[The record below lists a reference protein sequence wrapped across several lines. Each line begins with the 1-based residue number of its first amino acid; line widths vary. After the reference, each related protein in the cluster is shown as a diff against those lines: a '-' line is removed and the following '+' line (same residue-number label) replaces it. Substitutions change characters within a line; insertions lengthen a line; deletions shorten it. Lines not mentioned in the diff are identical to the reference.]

1 MPSMDFTHRR
11 VGSSTW
17 SNLVGRYFAAL
28 PWNVTPGDYAFCSSN
43 QNWPA
48 DGSPIAN
55 NLNTCWAHS
64 LFHFNSYHR
73 IMFVLKFQG
82 SLACH
87 NKYHTW
93 HCTFPGCILCEHRS
107 HHSTCAR
114 CCPSHPVS
122 VFFSALALYGL
133 PYQSKTLAV
142 KLARAVVKTMSKD
155 VQSLEWFRFVSFT
168 LAWYLV

>member
-1 MPSMDFTHRR
+1 M
-11 VGSSTW
+11 
-17 SNLVGRYFAAL
+17 
-28 PWNVTPGDYAFCSSN
+28 TPGDYAFCTSN
-43 QNWPA
+43 QNCPA
-48 DGSPIAN
+48 DESEYLLSTFA
-55 NLNTCWAHS
+55 LS
-64 LFHFNSYHR
+64 FQYHR
-73 IMFVLKFQG
+73 IMFVSKFQG

-93 HCTFPGCILCEHRS
+93 HCTFPGYILCEHRS

-122 VFFSALALYGL
+122 VFSSALALCGL

-142 KLARAVVKTMSKD
+142 KLARAVVKTMSKN
-155 VQSLEWFRFVSFT
+155 VQSLEWFRFVSLT